1 MNPPPE
7 YLAWS
12 ASDFDFLAPH
22 LPPPTSSPSATP
34 CKPHLTLTYATSLD
48 SMLAARPGVRTTLSG
63 PATKTMTHYL
73 RSKHA
78 AILIGAGT
86 ALADDP
92 GLNCRL
98 AGAADGEDP
107 LRWQPRPVILDPR
120 GRWKVEG
127 SKVLRLAQ
135 EGTARA
141 PWVVTDLAFVDD
153 EKAEALEAVGGAV
166 IALATEEEGEGGGL
180 RFGWGDLLGVLAS
193 RGVGSVMVVGQ
204 GGLAVAPEKEGEE
217 GAAAELR
224 GAKWVQMGED
234 VVVCGTLG

>member
-1 MNPPPE
+1 MNPPPPE
-7 YLAWS
+7 YLTWS
-12 ASDFDFLAPH
+12 ASDFDFLSPH
-22 LPPPTSSPSATP
+22 LPPPSPPSPSTTP
-34 CKPHLTLTYATSLD
+34 FKPHLTLTYATSLD

-98 AGAADGEDP
+98 AGATDGEDP

-120 GRWKVEG
+120 GRWTVEG
-127 SKVLRLAQ
+127 SKVLRLAK
-135 EGTARA
+135 EGKARA

-153 EKAEALEAVGGAV
+153 GKAEALEAVGGAV

-193 RGVGSVMVVGQ
+193 RGVGSVMVE
-204 GGLAVAPEKEGEE
+204 GGAGVINGLLEERGEGWVDAVVVTVAPS
-217 GAAAELR
+217 
-224 GAKWVQMGED
+224 
-234 VVVCGTLG
+234 